1 MSTIE
6 VNKITPISGGTT
18 VTLGNSGDTFNL
30 ASGATAGFGKI
41 GQVVQHLQTAVFT
54 LSAQNTW
61 TDITGYTASITPTAT
76 TSKILVRVFG
86 GVNHSTA
93 SSELYRLKLL
103 RGSTAIGVVN
113 SDNANNFHFWSGYG
127 NSNTPF
133 NFGCEVLDTPAS
145 TSSQTYKLQ
154 AYDTGSGTNVYVG
167 GFGNAYNTLTGITL
181 MEVLA

>member
-1 MSTIE
+1 MTSKLK
-6 VNKITPISGGTT
+6 VNLINDAGDNNLITSDGSGS
-18 VTLGNSGDTFNL
+18 VTLG
-30 ASGATAGFGKI
+30 TAFPAVGKV

-76 TSKILVRVFG
+76 SSKILVRVFG

-93 SSELYRLKLL
+93 SSELYRIKLL

-113 SDNANNFHFWSGYG
+113 DSTNHFWQGYG
-127 NSNTPF
+127 NSNTPY
-133 NFGCEVLDTPAS
+133 NFGCEILDTPSS

-154 AYDTGSGTNVYVG
+154 VYDTGSGTNVYIG
-167 GFGNAYNTLTGITL
+167 GYSNAYNTLTGITL
-181 MEVLA
+181 TEILA

>member
-1 MSTIE
+1 MVSQLK
-6 VNKITPISGGTT
+6 VNEIVQQSGSNL
-18 VTLGNSGDTFNL
+18 TLGGSGDNIVL
-30 ASGATAGFGKI
+30 GSGATTSFGKV

-54 LSAQNTW
+54 LSAQNTY
-61 TDITGYTASITPTAT
+61 TDVTGFTASITPTT
-76 TSKILVRVFG
+76 TSSKILVRVFG

-113 SDNANNFHFWSGYG
+113 DTHDHFWSGYG
-127 NSNTPF
+127 NSNTPY
-133 NFGCEVLDTPAS
+133 NFGCEILDTPAS

-154 AYDTGSGTNVYVG
+154 AYDSGSGTNVYIG

-181 MEVLA
+181 TEILD

>member
-1 MSTIE
+1 MSTLK
-6 VNKITPISGGTT
+6 VTNLQKLDGTT
-18 VTLGNSGDTFNL
+18 FPV
-30 ASGATAGFGKI
+30 GKV

-86 GVNHSTA
+86 GVNHSTN

-113 SDNANNFHFWSGYG
+113 DDNANNFHFWSGYG

-133 NFGCEVLDTPAS
+133 NFSAEVLDSPSS

-154 AYDTGSGTNVYVG
+154 AYDSGSGTNVYIG
-167 GFGNAYNTLTGITL
+167 GFGKAYNTLTGITL
-181 MEVLA
+181 TEILV

>member
-1 MSTIE
+1 MSTLE
-6 VNKITPISGGTT
+6 VTNLQKLDGSTFPI
-18 VTLGNSGDTFNL
+18 
-30 ASGATAGFGKI
+30 GKI
-41 GQVVQHLQTAVFT
+41 GQVVQHLQTDVFQ

-93 SSELYRLKLL
+93 SSELYRIKLL

-113 SDNANNFHFWSGYG
+113 DTHDYFWSGYG

-133 NFGCEVLDTPAS
+133 NFGCEILDTPAS
-145 TSSQTYKLQ
+145 TSTQTYKLQ
-154 AYDTGSGTNVYVG
+154 AYDTGSGTHVYIG

-181 MEVLA
+181 TEILV